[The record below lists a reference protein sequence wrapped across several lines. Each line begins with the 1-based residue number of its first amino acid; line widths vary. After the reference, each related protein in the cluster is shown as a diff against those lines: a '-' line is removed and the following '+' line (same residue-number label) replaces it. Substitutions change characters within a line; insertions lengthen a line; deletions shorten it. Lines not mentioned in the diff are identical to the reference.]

1 MGPTVLL
8 ALLSLFVACAASSGI
23 AELARFGTGEPRR
36 SLAEQTP
43 RDSGDSV
50 FRTRT
55 DLVALNVTVLDDKG
69 SLVGGLTSDAFAV
82 TEDGQP
88 RAIAH
93 FTAQRA
99 PISLVL
105 ALDASESMT
114 GERFEVARQAV
125 LRFFETQGPD
135 DEITVIGFNDR
146 VFSIAPWTRLSSTV
160 EAALRQV
167 RPIGSTSLYGAVI
180 DAVDALRASTHRRQ
194 AVVVISDGN
203 DFRPSDMNSKDPV
216 PPAQRRMMLALQ
228 RLENTEA
235 LVYAIGVDA
244 GPPSGTR
251 DKTFDG
257 AALRKLTDPT
267 GGFSVMVHSL
277 SGVPE
282 AAARIAG
289 ELQRQYVIGFAPAH
303 AADGRFHH
311 VRVTTS
317 ACKCRVRARAG
328 YSADRSPKP

>member
-1 MGPTVLL
+1 MRL
-8 ALLSLFVACAASSGI
+8 ALLSFVLAVPLAGTHSSTDRPGPQRDHRVRVQQ
-23 AELARFGTGEPRR
+23 APQTAGE
-36 SLAEQTP
+36 
-43 RDSGDSV
+43 SV

-69 SLVGGLTSDAFAV
+69 NLVGGLTGDAFTV

-88 RAIAH
+88 KAIAH
-93 FTAQRA
+93 FTAERA

-105 ALDASESMT
+105 AVDASESMT

-135 DEITVIGFNDR
+135 DEITIIGFNDR
-146 VFSIAPWTRLSSTV
+146 VFSIAPWTRLLSTV

-180 DAVDALRASTHRRQ
+180 DAVDALRASNHRRQ
-194 AVVVISDGN
+194 AVIVISDGN
-203 DFRPSDMNSKDPV
+203 DFRPSDLGSKDPV
-216 PPAQRRMMLALQ
+216 PPAQRRLMLTLQ
-228 RLENTEA
+228 RLESTEA

-244 GPPSGTR
+244 GPTAGTK

-267 GGFSVMVHSL
+267 GGFTAMVHSL
-277 SGVPE
+277 SGVPD
-282 AAARIAG
+282 AAERIAG
-289 ELQRQYVIGFAPAH
+289 ELQRQYVIGFAPTH
-303 AADGRFHH
+303 TADGRFHH
-311 VRVTTS
+311 LRVTTS

-328 YSADRSPKP
+328 FLADRSPRS